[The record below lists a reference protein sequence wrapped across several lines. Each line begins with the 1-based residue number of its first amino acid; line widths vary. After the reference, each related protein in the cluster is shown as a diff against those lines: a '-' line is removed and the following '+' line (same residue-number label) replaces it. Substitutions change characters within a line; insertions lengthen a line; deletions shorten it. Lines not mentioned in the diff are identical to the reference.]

1 MSEETEGAKDKVS
14 FRIDTYRLART
25 IQRLESEAEVNK
37 TDVIRYG
44 LNQLEGVPEFPIDD
58 EARESIGEP
67 LHQLANEY
75 DTLDSMTE
83 DLLEEE
89 PSAVDS
95 ETYDGMIADLY
106 DSLFDR
112 DLGEA
117 LGSVRELYE
126 VDESAGITAEA
137 YTVAFVESYWTA

>member
-37 TDVIRYG
+37 TDVIRHG

-58 EARESIGEP
+58 EARESIEQP

-75 DTLDSMTE
+75 NSLDSMTE

-89 PSAVDS
+89 PSTVDS
-95 ETYDGMIADLY
+95 ETYDEMITDLY

-112 DLGEA
+112 DLGDA
-117 LGSVRELYE
+117 LDSMRELYE